1 MRTIKKYSNRR
12 LYDTEASS
20 YINLEALAELIR
32 EGEVVEVV
40 DASSGEDLTHTVL
53 LQVIL
58 ETPGL
63 KGLFP
68 PTFLH
73 RIVRYSG
80 STGPQQAVLQQLGVG
95 MQMLEAQL
103 ARFES
108 QLGWM
113 AGGRRDAGR
122 GSSRAPTAPT
132 RDEPPPQEPPAA
144 GDSGEGQGDAS
155 ADPELDA
162 LRARLAALESRLSGE
177 G

>member
-20 YINLEALAELIR
+20 YINLESLAELIR
-32 EGEVVEVV
+32 EGEVVQVV
-40 DASSGEDLTHTVL
+40 DAKSGEDLTHTVL

-68 PTFLH
+68 PGFLH

-80 STGPQQAVLQQLGVG
+80 SAGPHQAVLQQVGVG
-95 MQMLEAQL
+95 MQMLEAQM

-108 QLGWM
+108 QFGWM
-113 AGGRRDAGR
+113 SGGPRGGRA
-122 GSSRAPTAPT
+122 SSGVAPAAS
-132 RDEPPPQEPPAA
+132 PPAEA
-144 GDSGEGQGDAS
+144 DEDQGEPAPAEAPSGSEG
-155 ADPELDA
+155 DPELDA